1 VAQKLS
7 NSDLAEIFT
16 VGDDPRDMSQLN
28 DAGKKTLMDT
38 GLGNKHT
45 NGSVELNSTGLAVVS
60 AMESGNVAE
69 ANRLIAHA
77 QAVAQDAAAKLAAQQ
92 AAAEAKRARAA
103 IPKETQNFFVFKDKL
118 GKWRWLTFSSSSYE
132 DKDGETIAQK
142 ALEQDVIRAD
152 QTGDYGPLLWWH
164 IPGMK
169 IGDCDFNMMMGR
181 ILVESGTFVNEFVA
195 KSMAACAKILGVSIG
210 FKPFPPFRG
219 PGRVFTEITRK
230 ERSLLPDFAAS
241 NYLTK
246 LFIGVNPQARL
257 NMDEKIEALK
267 AALGGGPEADD
278 MILRL
283 GQFAL
288 TAEKE
293 AQAQGLA
300 FKASGAA
307 PTVAAPA
314 DPAKKPDELPAQAAV
329 PPVPVKKDD
338 GTLMVDETA
347 GLDPEAGAA
356 EEFEGSEADD
366 TIDQIIQALHAGL
379 DGKILASIK
388 EALQPFMDGM
398 QGLTDATIATKAAGD
413 TAALA
418 LKETVQLI
426 GKMGGQITELEK
438 RLASSEQALKELN
451 GEVPR
456 GLVRAST
463 SPDTVVGQGQ
473 GRRVDCAAQPG
484 RSERG
489 LKRPVGRFS

>member
-1 VAQKLS
+1 MLTDAGKAAMTAAGNGDSAKLAAALQLAKTRKSGLASSKTPSTGATGAKKPGAAATAAKPTTAKIPAVKPAASPKTTLGSKLLSLKPKAAPKPKAPAAPKTPKPAPLTPEQKKAALAAQKKDNLQKVAQKLS
-7 NSDLAEIFT
+7 NSNLAEIFT

-38 GLGNKHT
+38 GLGSKHT

-164 IPGMK
+164 IPGLK

-278 MILRL
+278 MISGFRAVCPDGRKRSAGSGVSFQGFGCSAYRSGTSRP
-283 GQFAL
+283 GQETRRA
-288 TAEKE
+288 TS
-293 AQAQGLA
+293 
-300 FKASGAA
+300 ASG
-307 PTVAAPA
+307 
-314 DPAKKPDELPAQAAV
+314 
-329 PPVPVKKDD
+329 
-338 GTLMVDETA
+338 
-347 GLDPEAGAA
+347 GA
-356 EEFEGSEADD
+356 
-366 TIDQIIQALHAGL
+366 TR
-379 DGKILASIK
+379 
-388 EALQPFMDGM
+388 PR
-398 QGLTDATIATKAAGD
+398 
-413 TAALA
+413 
-418 LKETVQLI
+418 
-426 GKMGGQITELEK
+426 EK
-438 RLASSEQALKELN
+438 RRRDVDGGRN
-451 GEVPR
+451 RWPR
-456 GLVRAST
+456 PG
-463 SPDTVVGQGQ
+463 
-473 GRRVDCAAQPG
+473 GRG
-484 RSERG
+484 G
-489 LKRPVGRFS
+489 